1 VGTVSEV
8 LVSGGTL
15 PYTINFDATLLA
27 LNPDYSITAIM
38 PGTTNF
44 TVVDAC
50 NQTVQTSI
58 LSYVC
63 NTVIP
68 DIFTP
73 NGDDLNETFTIT
85 GIEFFP
91 GSSVLIFDRWGG
103 LVHES
108 ADYKNDWNGGDAP
121 DGVYYYIF
129 NRSDGESF
137 AGYVHLAR

>member
-1 VGTVSEV
+1 MQRCSWDH
-8 LVSGGTL
+8 
-15 PYTINFDATLLA
+15 FDH
-27 LNPDYSITAIM
+27 YSIFAAM
-38 PGTTNF
+38 PGITDF

-50 NQTVQTSI
+50 NEIVQTNI

-73 NGDDLNETFTIT
+73 NSDDLNETFTIT

-91 GSSVLIFDRWGG
+91 GSSVSIFDRWGG
-103 LVHES
+103 LVFES
-108 ADYKNDWNGGDAP
+108 SDYKNTWTGDDAP

-137 AGYVHLAR
+137 SGYVHLAR